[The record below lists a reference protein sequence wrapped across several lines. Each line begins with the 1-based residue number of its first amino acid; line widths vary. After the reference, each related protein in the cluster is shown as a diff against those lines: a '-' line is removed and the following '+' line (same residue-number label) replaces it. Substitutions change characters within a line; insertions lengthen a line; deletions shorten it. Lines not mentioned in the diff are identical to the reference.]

1 MTKKFW
7 NDWQKRVYETED
19 IYLFL
24 VYYDGMV
31 RTTSN
36 CAFLSKYLGDRIIK
50 ADFHNDAV
58 DLIIERHT
66 NVWKNGDIHQVVQN
80 EYKTLHREEI
90 AKIKF
95 RNYMMTV
102 KVKK

>member
-7 NDWQKRVYETED
+7 NDWQKRVYETEN

-24 VYYDGMV
+24 VYNETV

-36 CAFLSKYLGDRIIK
+36 CALLSKSLGDKIVK
-50 ADFHNDAV
+50 AEFHNDAV
-58 DLIIERHT
+58 DLVIERHT
-66 NVWKNGDIHQVVQN
+66 SAWKNGQIHQVIQN

-95 RNYMMTV
+95 RNNMADMVT
-102 KVKK
+102 K